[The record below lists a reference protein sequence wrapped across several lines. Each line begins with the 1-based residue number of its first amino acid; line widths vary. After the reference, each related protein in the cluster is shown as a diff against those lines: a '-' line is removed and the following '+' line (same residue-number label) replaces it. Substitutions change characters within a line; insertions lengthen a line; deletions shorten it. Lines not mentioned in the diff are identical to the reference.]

1 MDGLFEANQ
10 RNVKRVNH
18 TRELPQNNKMV
29 AIHTDNLDVL
39 IMDVEAQP
47 IMILMKLRISQCIRS
62 LEISD
67 ADAVVDDPDDDAR
80 MVDTLKE
87 FVVNIDAC
95 DGGNQLA
102 MVQYVKDPYANYR
115 KMEVYGS
122 VDLKSQ
128 TMHIT

>member
-18 TRELPQNNKMV
+18 TRELPQNNKM
-29 AIHTDNLDVL
+29 VL

-67 ADAVVDDPDDDAR
+67 ADAVVDDPDDEDAR